1 MAEIKGLNLT
11 KRDVS
16 QTINLEEM
24 FGVSFQGER
33 ALRMAIAQKV
43 IDHIVKRT
51 QDGKNVSGAKLAK
64 YHPDYVASAEFE
76 LAGKSKNEVN
86 MTLTGAMLS
95 QLDLLSDGPNTIR
108 IGWEETEQ
116 ILKAYNHNVGDTV
129 TKRDFFGVTMA
140 EAKKVILEEFGP
152 DIGGLGRGKD
162 DRKTIGDIL
171 GDAFKTRAVD
181 TVDNLQI
188 RFFDTEDE

>member
-1 MAEIKGLNLT
+1 MAKIKGLNLT

-24 FGVSFQGER
+24 FGVSFQGEK

-43 IDHIVKRT
+43 IDYIVKRT
-51 QDGKNVSGAKLAK
+51 QEGKDISGKNLAK

-86 MTLTGAMLS
+86 MTLTGNMLAQLDMLS
-95 QLDLLSDGPNTIR
+95 DSPNTIR
-108 IGWEETEQ
+108 IGWDDNNE
-116 ILKAYNHNVGDTV
+116 ILKAYNHNIGDTV
-129 TKRDFFGVTMA
+129 TKREFFGITSK
-140 EAKKVILEEFGP
+140 EAKEVILEEFEK
-152 DIGGLGRGKD
+152 DIESLKRGGD
-162 DRKTIGDIL
+162 NRKTIGDIL

-181 TVDNLQI
+181 TVDNLEI
-188 RFFDTEDE
+188 RFFDVEE